1 MTKQNPDEP
10 TQPASAPDV
19 DRGPDRTDSEP
30 EEWTGGH
37 QEQGLP
43 RRDAGGSELPDLE
56 EEEDSVV
63 RPENS

>member
-1 MTKQNPDEP
+1 MTKQNPDEA
-10 TQPASAPDV
+10 TRSVPDPDA
-19 DRGPDRTDSEP
+19 DRGPDTTDNDP

-43 RRDAGGSELPDLE
+43 RQDAGGSELPDLE